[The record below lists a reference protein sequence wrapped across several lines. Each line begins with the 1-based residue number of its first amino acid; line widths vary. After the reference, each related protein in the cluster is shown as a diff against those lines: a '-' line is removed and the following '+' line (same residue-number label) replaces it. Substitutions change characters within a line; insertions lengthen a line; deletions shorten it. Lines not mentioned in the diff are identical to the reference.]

1 MVQVPV
7 FDSLSISTLL
17 FIIHFKIAS
26 MQNLKRLQLLL
37 CLLAPVWVFAQIS
50 VSGTVVDSRD
60 NPVQFATVKIKN
72 SNQGTSTDANGK
84 FSLTLPAKGGV
95 LDISYIGFKSQ
106 SIAVS
111 NNQSDLVIKMQDDVG
126 HLEEVIITGLAS
138 STKRAN
144 LAHAVGTI
152 SAKQLVGTTPQA
164 TVDAALYGKFPG
176 AIVSSNSGAPGGGVS
191 VKLRGITSLV
201 GNSQPLFIVDGVY
214 YDNSSIQGGLNFI
227 SKAATQ
233 GNTNFQDNPSNR
245 VADLDPEDIDRI
257 EILKGASTAAI
268 YGARAAAGVVIITT
282 KKGKSGKPK
291 IEVGQS
297 VGWQMQLNKLGQ
309 RTWDT
314 AKVRAAYGAIGLDV
328 FNANGGKVYDYEDEL
343 YGNKGFMSNTRLSIS
358 GGNDKTAYY
367 AGMTYRDD
375 EGIVKTT
382 GYRKTSF
389 RLNLDQNLTKF
400 LEISLNANYVE
411 SSADRGF
418 FNNDNTSTTL
428 GVSFVS
434 TPSWVNLYPDANR
447 NYPNNPL
454 APSNFV
460 QTRDLITNNEKVNRI
475 LLGGRATVKLINSTM
490 HNVKLIALGGIDN
503 YTLNTRAIF
512 PAVLQFQKD
521 GNGTNGAL
529 IYGTT
534 VTQNSNISGLV
545 VYDFKPGN
553 DMQFTTQAG
562 YNSFNVNLNTVV
574 NTATQLIGT
583 QTNVDQAGAIQVEQ
597 NREISKD
604 RGFFIQEEFNY
615 KDMII
620 ATLGLRGD
628 KSSRNGDAD
637 KLYYYPKASLAFN
650 ILPLTSL
657 KTISLLKLRGAY
669 GESGNFAPFG
679 AVYTS
684 LVPVNFNG
692 TTGSIVDVTRGASN
706 LQPERQKELELGFD
720 GGILNNRVGLEFT
733 WYKKD
738 VEDLI
743 LKVQTTSSS
752 GFATAWKNVAEIQN
766 KGVEIGLSAVPVINK
781 EWRWN
786 IQANWWKN
794 KAKVTRLDVPAFNVG
809 AFGATLGTYRIE
821 KGKSPT
827 QLVGIGDT
835 ATDKVDP
842 TTELAVFGNAE
853 PDFNLSFSN
862 NVTWRNFELNVLM
875 HWKKGGDNVNLT
887 TLLSDIFATS
897 PDYDDKSLDPK
908 GQKTNGDYRLA
919 ILGVTARPWI
929 QDATYFRVREI
940 GLSYIL
946 PAEWFNDMARV
957 KVGFSG
963 RNLINVF
970 DYKSYDPEVSN
981 FGIDAISSN
990 VEVTPFPSAKSFHF
1004 NVSVTF

>member
-1 MVQVPV
+1 
-7 FDSLSISTLL
+7 
-17 FIIHFKIAS
+17 
-26 MQNLKRLQLLL
+26 MQNLKRLQFLL
-37 CLLAPVWVFAQIS
+37 CLFAPVWVLAQVS
-50 VSGTVVDSRD
+50 VSGTVTDATN
-60 NPVQFATVKIKN
+60 NPIQFASVKLKN
-72 SNQGTSTDANGK
+72 TNVGTTTDAAGK
-84 FSLTLPAKGGV
+84 FSLTIPGKGGV
-95 LDISYIGFKSQ
+95 LEVSYIGFKTQ
-106 SIAVS
+106 SVNVTS
-111 NNQSDLVIKMQDDVG
+111 SLSDLAVKMEEDVG
-126 HLEEVIITGLAS
+126 HMEEVVITGLAS
-138 STKRAN
+138 SIKRGN

-176 AIVSSNSGAPGGGVS
+176 AIVSSNSGAPGGGIS

-214 YDNSSIQGGLNFI
+214 YDNSSIQGGLNFV
-227 SKAATQ
+227 SKAAGQ
-233 GNTNFQDNPSNR
+233 GSTNFQDNPSNR

-282 KKGKSGKPK
+282 KKGKTGKPR

-297 VGWQMQLNKLGQ
+297 IGWQMQLNKLGQ
-309 RTWDT
+309 RSWDT
-314 AKVRAAYGAIGLDV
+314 AKVRAAYGASGLDV
-328 FNANGGKVYDYEDEL
+328 YNANQGKIYDYEDEL
-343 YGNKGFMSNTRLSIS
+343 YGNKGFMSNTRLSVS
-358 GGNDKTAYY
+358 GGNDRTSYY
-367 AGMTYRDD
+367 AGFTYRDD

-389 RLNLDQNLTKF
+389 RLNLDQKLTTF
-400 LEISLNANYVE
+400 LDVSLNANYVE
-411 SSADRGF
+411 SSADRGY

-434 TPSWVNLYPDANR
+434 TPSWVNLYPDANG

-454 APSNFV
+454 APSNFI
-460 QTRDLITNNEKVNRI
+460 QTRDLITNNEKVNRT
-475 LLGGRATVKLINSTM
+475 LLGGRATLKLLSTDI
-490 HNVKLIALGGIDN
+490 HDLRLVALGGIDN
-503 YTLNTRAIF
+503 YTLNTKAIF

-529 IYGTT
+529 IYGNTIT
-534 VTQNSNISGLV
+534 NNSNISALA
-545 VYDFKPGN
+545 VYNFKPGN
-553 DMQFTTQAG
+553 GIEFVTQAG
-562 YNSFNVNLNTVV
+562 INSFNVNLNTIV

-583 QTNVDQAGAIQVEQ
+583 QTNIDQAGSLQAEQ
-597 NREISKD
+597 NRNISKD
-604 RGFFIQEEFNY
+604 RGFFAQEEFNFQD
-615 KDMII
+615 KII
-620 ATLGLRGD
+620 ATLGLRAD

-637 KLYYYPKASLAFN
+637 KFYYYPKASLAFN
-650 ILPLTSL
+650 IMSLTSL
-657 KTISLLKLRGAY
+657 KDFSLLKVRGAY

-679 AVYTS
+679 AIYTS
-684 LVPVNFNG
+684 LVPVNFSG
-692 TTGSIVDVTRGASN
+692 TTGSIIDLTRGSEN
-706 LQPERQKELELGFD
+706 LEPERQKELELGLD
-720 GGILNNRVGLEFT
+720 AGILNNRIGVEFT

-743 LKVQTTSSS
+743 LKIEAASSA
-752 GFATAWKNVAEIQN
+752 GFSNVWKNVAAIQN

-781 EWRWN
+781 DWRWN
-786 IQANWWKN
+786 MQVNWWKN
-794 KAKVTRLDVPAFNVG
+794 TSKVTRLDVPAFNVG

-827 QLVGIGDT
+827 QLVGIGDS

-842 TTELAVFGNAE
+842 TTNLAVFGNAE
-853 PDFNLSFSN
+853 PDFNLSFYN
-862 NVTWRNFELNVLM
+862 NVTWKGFELSVLM

-897 PDYDDKSLDPK
+897 PDFDKITQDPK
-908 GQKTNGDYRLA
+908 GQLTNGEYRLS

-929 QDATYFRVREI
+929 EDASYFRVREI
-940 GLSYIL
+940 GLSYTL
-946 PAEWFNDMARV
+946 PASLFRDMARV

-970 DYKSYDPEVSN
+970 DYNSYDPEVSN

>member
-1 MVQVPV
+1 
-7 FDSLSISTLL
+7 
-17 FIIHFKIAS
+17 
-26 MQNLKRLQLLL
+26 MQNLKRLQLLF
-37 CLLAPVWVFAQIS
+37 CLFAPLWAFTQVS
-50 VSGTVVDSRD
+50 VSGTVVDSKN
-60 NPVQFATVKIKN
+60 NPVQFASVKVKN
-72 SNQGTSTDANGK
+72 SSTGTSTDVNGK
-84 FSLTLPAKGGV
+84 FSLTLPGKGGV
-95 LDISYIGFKSQ
+95 LEISNVGFKTQ
-106 SIAVS
+106 SVPVTS
-111 NNQSDLVIKMQDDVG
+111 SLTDLVVSMQEDVG
-126 HLEEVIITGLAS
+126 HLEEIVVTGLAS
-138 STKRAN
+138 ATRRAN

-176 AIVSSNSGAPGGGVS
+176 AIVSSNSGAPGGGIS

-214 YDNSSIQGGLNFI
+214 YDNSSIQGGTNFI
-227 SKAATQ
+227 SKAAGQ

-282 KKGKSGKPK
+282 KKGKTGKPK

-297 VGWQMQLNKLGQ
+297 IGWQMQLNKLGQ
-309 RTWDT
+309 RSWDT
-314 AKVRAAYGAIGLDV
+314 AKVRAAYGANGITV
-328 FNANGGKVYDYEDEL
+328 YNAGGGKIYDYEDEL

-358 GGNDKTAYY
+358 GGNDKTTYF
-367 AGMTYRDD
+367 AGVTYRDD
-375 EGIVKTT
+375 EGIVKHT

-389 RLNLDQNLTKF
+389 RLNIDQNLTKF
-400 LEISLNANYVE
+400 LDVSLNANYVE

-434 TPSWVNLYPDANR
+434 TPSWVNLYPDANG

-460 QTRDLITNNEKVNRI
+460 QTRDLITNNEKVNRM
-475 LLGGRATVKLINSTM
+475 LLGGRATVKLYNTEM
-490 HNVKLIALGGIDN
+490 HNVRLIALGGIDY
-503 YTLNTRAIF
+503 YTLNTSAVF
-512 PAVLQFQKD
+512 PALLQFQKD

-534 VTQNSNISGLV
+534 VTHNSNYSALA
-545 VYDFKPGN
+545 VYEFKPGN
-553 DMQFTTQAG
+553 NLQFTTQAG
-562 YNSFNVNLNTVV
+562 FNAINVDLNTVV

-597 NREISKD
+597 NRNISKD

-615 KDMII
+615 NDIII
-620 ATLGLRGD
+620 ATLGIRGD

-637 KLYYYPKASLAFN
+637 KLYNYPKASLAFN
-650 ILPLTSL
+650 ILPLTEW
-657 KTISLLKLRGAY
+657 KVVSLLKLRGAY

-679 AVYTS
+679 AIYTS

-692 TTGSIVDVTRGASN
+692 TTGSIVDVTRGAAN
-706 LQPERQKELELGFD
+706 LQPERQKELELGLD
-720 GGILNNRVGLEFT
+720 AGILNNRIGLEFT

-752 GFATAWKNVAEIQN
+752 GFATAWQNVAAIQN
-766 KGVEIGLSAVPVINK
+766 KGVEIGLNAVPVINK

-786 IQANWWKN
+786 VQLNWWKN
-794 KAKVTRLDVPAFNVG
+794 KAVVTRLDVPAFNVG
-809 AFGATLGTYRIE
+809 AFGSTLGTYRIE

-827 QLVGIGDT
+827 QLVGIGD
-835 ATDKVDP
+835 ASDKVDP
-842 TTELAVFGNAE
+842 ATNLAVFGNAE

-862 NVTWRNFELNVLM
+862 NVTWKSFELSVLM

-887 TLLSDIFATS
+887 TLLSDIFGTS
-897 PDYDDKSLDPK
+897 YDYDDKSLDPA
-908 GQKTNGDYRLA
+908 GQQTNGAYRLG

-946 PAEWFNDMARV
+946 PGEWFRDAARV
-957 KVGFSG
+957 KLGFSG

-970 DYKSYDPEVSN
+970 DYPSYDPEVSN

>member
-1 MVQVPV
+1 
-7 FDSLSISTLL
+7 
-17 FIIHFKIAS
+17 
-26 MQNLKRLQLLL
+26 MQNLKRLQVLL
-37 CLLAPVWVFAQIS
+37 CLFAPLWVFAQVS
-50 VSGTVVDSRD
+50 VSGTVVDSRE
-60 NPVQFATVKIKN
+60 NPVQFASVKLKN
-72 SNQGTSTDANGK
+72 TNLGTTTDANGK
-84 FSLTLPAKGGV
+84 FSLTLPGKGGI
-95 LDISYIGFKSQ
+95 LEISYIGFKTQNVS
-106 SIAVS
+106 VS
-111 NNQSDLVIKMQDDVG
+111 NSLSDIIVRMQEDVG

-138 STKRAN
+138 SIKRSN

-152 SAKQLVGTTPQA
+152 SAKQLVGTTTQA
-164 TVDAALYGKFPG
+164 TIDGALYGKFPG
-176 AIVSSNSGAPGGGVS
+176 AIISANSGAPGGGIS

-214 YDNSSIQGGLNFI
+214 YDNSSIQAGLNSV
-227 SKAATQ
+227 SKAAGQ
-233 GNTNFQDNPSNR
+233 GSTDFQDNPSNR

-282 KKGKSGKPK
+282 KKGKTGKPK

-297 VGWQMQLNKLGQ
+297 IGWQMQLRKLGQ
-309 RTWDT
+309 RSWDT
-314 AKVRAAYGAIGLDV
+314 AKVRAAYGANGITV
-328 FNANGGKVYDYEDEL
+328 FNANAGNVYDYEDEL
-343 YGNKGFMSNTRLSIS
+343 YGNKGFMSNTRLSVS
-358 GGNDKTAYY
+358 GGNDKTSYY
-367 AGMTYRDD
+367 AGFTYRDD
-375 EGIVKTT
+375 EGIVKHT

-389 RLNLDQNLTKF
+389 RLNLDQKVTKF
-400 LEISLNANYVE
+400 LDLSLNTNYVE
-411 SSADRGF
+411 SNADRGF

-434 TPSWVNLYPDANR
+434 TPSWVNLYPDANG

-454 APSNFV
+454 APSNFI
-460 QTRDLITNNEKVNRI
+460 QTRDLITNNEKVNRL
-475 LLGGRATVKLINSTM
+475 LLGGRATLKLISSEN
-490 HNVKLIALGGIDN
+490 HDLRLIALGGIDY
-503 YTLNTRAIF
+503 YTLSTKGIF

-534 VTQNSNISGLV
+534 VTHNSNISALA
-545 VYDFKPGN
+545 VYDLKAGKGMN
-553 DMQFTTQAG
+553 FTTQAG
-562 YNSFNVNLNTVV
+562 INAFNVDLNTIV

-583 QTNVDQAGAIQVEQ
+583 QTNIDQAGSLRAEQ
-597 NREISKD
+597 NKDISKD
-604 RGFFIQEEFNY
+604 RGFFVQEEFNFQD
-615 KDMII
+615 KVI
-620 ATLGLRGD
+620 ATLGIRGD
-628 KSSRNGDAD
+628 KSSRNGDAN
-637 KLYYYPKASLAFN
+637 KTYYYPKASLAFN
-650 ILPLTSL
+650 LLSITSL
-657 KTISLLKLRGAY
+657 KTFSLLKVRGAY

-679 AVYTS
+679 AIYTS

-692 TTGSIVDVTRGASN
+692 TTGSIIDLTRGAEN
-706 LQPERQKELELGFD
+706 LKPERQKELELGLD
-720 GGILNNRVGLEFT
+720 AGILDNRVGVEFT

-743 LKVQTTSSS
+743 LKVEIASSA
-752 GFATAWKNVAEIQN
+752 GFSNAWKNVAAIQN
-766 KGVEIGLSAVPVINK
+766 KGVEIGVNAVPVINK
-781 EWRWN
+781 DLRWN
-786 IQANWWKN
+786 VQLNWWKN
-794 KAKVTRLDVPAFNVG
+794 TAKVTRLDVPAFNDG

-827 QLVGIGDT
+827 QLVGIGDS

-842 TTELAVFGNAE
+842 ETKLAVFGNAE

-862 NVTWRNFELNVLM
+862 NITWKNFELSVLM

-897 PDYDDKSLDPK
+897 PDYDKKDLDPK
-908 GQKTNGDYRLA
+908 GQKTNGAYRLS

-929 QDATYFRVREI
+929 EDASYFRVREI
-940 GLSYIL
+940 GLSYTL
-946 PAEWFNDMARV
+946 PGNLFKNIARV

-970 DYKSYDPEVSN
+970 DYNSYDPEVSN
-981 FGIDAISSN
+981 FGIDAVSSN